1 MDKGHH
7 IKNPRTFV
15 LLEHLPKLHLTHKS
29 LNHTMSGMSYI
40 VTPEYRRVTTYTKTN
55 TPTNTNNVYYRLGD
69 LE

>member
-1 MDKGHH
+1 MATVTAHFYSRSFL
-7 IKNPRTFV
+7 NT
-15 LLEHLPKLHLTHKS
+15 HLPKKLHLTHKS